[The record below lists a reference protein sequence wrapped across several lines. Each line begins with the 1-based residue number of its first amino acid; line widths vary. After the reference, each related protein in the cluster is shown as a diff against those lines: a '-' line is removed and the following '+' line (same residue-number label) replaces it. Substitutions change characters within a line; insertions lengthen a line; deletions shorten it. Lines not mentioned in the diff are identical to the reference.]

1 VFKDYYGRL
10 RCHASDATES
20 YATEGRQSGG
30 LSLPGKRE
38 QIAGQ
43 IKRGV

>member
-1 VFKDYYGRL
+1 L
-10 RCHASDATES
+10 RRYAGNATES
-20 YATEGRQSGG
+20 YATEGRQSGR

-43 IKRGV
+43 VKRGV